1 MGPERLTETD
11 FLRRLRAELG
21 RVYHDLSNPL
31 AIVSGNLELV
41 EELRNAGAPP
51 EELMESI
58 SDAHSA
64 VAGFT
69 APLKNL
75 LLVRTLVEE
84 RLRATD
90 TGDLKV

>member
-41 EELRNAGAPP
+41 EELREAGSPP

-58 SDAHSA
+58 ADAHSG
-64 VAGFT
+64 VGGFA

-75 LLVRTLVEE
+75 LLVRTMVDE
-84 RLRATD
+84 RLRAGEPRD
-90 TGDLKV
+90 